1 MEHLFNVFVFA
12 LMPMIIS
19 VPVVL
24 LLTKYGRRLGIGQA
38 LVGFVPTIFVFVA
51 ALFGHVYWLL
61 SEGAAD
67 HSAYSPAMFLIV
79 GFPVILINL
88 VANMIAARWASK

>member
-12 LMPMIIS
+12 LTPMIIS

-38 LVGFVPTIFVFVA
+38 LAGFVPTIFVFVA

>member
-38 LVGFVPTIFVFVA
+38 LAGFVPTIFVFVA
-51 ALFGHVYWLL
+51 TLFGHVYWLL